1 MRGCPQCNGQW
12 LVSAFASWEDWDEF
26 LETAASHP
34 LGGVALDPL
43 SVHPGWENNRALLLE
58 EIPMT
63 EKTTPGISKCFDPG
77 LVTREEGGRRA
88 SKLI

>member
-1 MRGCPQCNGQW
+1 MQW
-12 LVSAFASWEDWDEF
+12 PVASLSAFASWKDWDEF
-26 LETAASHP
+26 LETAASHL

-43 SVHPGWENNRALLLE
+43 SVQPGWENDRALLLE

-77 LVTREEGGRRA
+77 LVTREGGRGGRRA

>member
-1 MRGCPQCNGQW
+1 MQW
-12 LVSAFASWEDWDEF
+12 PVASLSAFASWKDWDEF

-43 SVHPGWENNRALLLE
+43 SVQPGWENDRALLLE

-63 EKTTPGISKCFDPG
+63 EKPHLEYPS
-77 LVTREEGGRRA
+77 A
-88 SKLI
+88 LIQVW